1 MTAVLTMLVAI
12 TPLSIDMPLP
22 ALPDLARA
30 LGADVAQAQLV
41 ISVFL
46 IGFASAQLVH
56 GPLSDRFGRRRVL
69 LAGIGLY
76 LGASLVCRWASSI
89 EWLIA
94 GRLLQ
99 GLGACAGPVLAR
111 AIVRDVHSGPRA
123 ARILSF
129 IATGMA
135 LAPILAPIL
144 GGVVLLWS
152 DWRGIFAVLAATSVA
167 LLAAVFALVGETNT
181 RPDTSALAPARLA
194 GAFVTIL
201 GSRAF
206 AGYALTVALGAVGLF
221 AFISGSPFVLI
232 DLLGLAPQQFG
243 LVFGLAVGGGQ
254 IAGAFT
260 SSRLTVR
267 IGLDR
272 MMAVGTILYV
282 LGGLAMAALAWTGT
296 TRPAAVVAPMTVFMI
311 GNGMVMPNGMAGAI
325 IPFPRM
331 AGTASAL
338 SGFLQMAAGALGGV
352 AVGHLHDGT
361 ARPMATLI
369 AAAGLG
375 AFLLFRLLIA
385 RPARTGIAQKPGG
398 SGPPVG

>member
-1 MTAVLTMLVAI
+1 VTAVLTGLVAI

-30 LGADVAQAQLV
+30 LGADVARAQLV

-46 IGFASAQLVH
+46 LGFAGAQLVH
-56 GPLSDRFGRRRVL
+56 GPLSDRFGRRPVL
-69 LAGIGLY
+69 LGGIGLY
-76 LGASLVCRWASSI
+76 LGASLVCRWAPSI

-111 AIVRDVHSGPRA
+111 AIVRDVHVGARA

-135 LAPILAPIL
+135 LAPILAPVL

-152 DWRGIFAVLAATSVA
+152 DWRGIFAVLAATSVV
-167 LLAAVFALVGETNT
+167 LLAAVFALVAETNT
-181 RPDTSALAPARLA
+181 QPDASALAPGRLA
-194 GAFVTIL
+194 HTFATIL
-201 GSRAF
+201 GSRVF
-206 AGYALTVALGAVGLF
+206 LGYALTVALGAVGLF
-221 AFISGSPFVLI
+221 AFISGAPFVLI
-232 DLLGLAPQQFG
+232 DLMGLAPQRFG
-243 LVFGLAVGGGQ
+243 VIFGLAVGGGQ
-254 IAGAFT
+254 ISGAFL

-267 IGLDR
+267 LGVDR
-272 MMAVGTILYV
+272 MMAVGTGLYV
-282 LGGLAMAALAWTGT
+282 LGGLAMAALAWAGATW
-296 TRPAAVVAPMTVFMI
+296 PAAVVAPMTVFMV
-311 GNGMVMPNGMAGAI
+311 GNGLVMPNGMAGAI
-325 IPFPRM
+325 IPFPRT

-338 SGFLQMAAGALGGV
+338 SGFLQMGAGALGGI

-369 AAAGLG
+369 AAAGVG
-375 AFLLFRLLIA
+375 AFVLFRLLIP
-385 RPARTGIAQKPGG
+385 RPSRRGAAQNPGG